1 MCSSDLR
8 GLLESGVLLTD
19 QRYITAAQRCADAAA
34 AHVAADGFLP
44 GQITIDGKSDASYC
58 CLTGNCQFSI
68 VWAKLFDRTAN
79 EQYRDTAIRAMDYV
93 MRRQDIH
100 TDDLNVRGAI
110 KGSFPIWGR
119 YAPMSFPNWPVKF
132 FIDALTLRMRWSQ

>member
-1 MCSSDLR
+1 
-8 GLLESGVLLTD
+8 
-19 QRYITAAQRCADAAA
+19 
-34 AHVAADGFLP
+34 
-44 GQITIDGKSDASYC
+44 
-58 CLTGNCQFSI
+58 
-68 VWAKLFDRTAN
+68 
-79 EQYRDTAIRAMDYV
+79 